1 MTEKPLF
8 PIISIL
14 SDSTANSASWL
25 EPTVCNNPR
34 EQTQAAFVNRLNT
47 KSLHFEGF
55 FDHTL
60 NEHEFLP
67 GRKDVANTL
76 TT

>member
-1 MTEKPLF
+1 MAEKPFF
-8 PIISIL
+8 PAISIL
-14 SDSTANSASWL
+14 SDSAANSASWL
-25 EPTVCNNPR
+25 EPTVCNNLR
-34 EQTQAAFVNRLNT
+34 EQTQAAFLNRLNT
-47 KSLHFEGF
+47 KSLQFEGF
-55 FDHTL
+55 FDHSL